1 MNALL
6 GLSLLCAAVEWY
18 AIAAARRRWEYLAK
32 PGALFFLLLWVL
44 TELPRPMTT
53 AGSLFAAGLLF
64 SLLGDV
70 LLLLPRR
77 GFLPGLL
84 AFLVAHLAY
93 SAAFNLHRQPP
104 LLPGALLAA
113 AALGLAA
120 LLIGRLAA
128 ALHGRPAARLL
139 PALAVYGFVLAV
151 MLWST
156 VGRLWTAAWPASA
169 AAAVAA
175 GGILFFVSDS
185 LLAWNRFVRPR
196 RLGRLPVM
204 ITYHLAQVLLSIG
217 VLAAWT
223 RPG

>member
-6 GLSLLCAAVEWY
+6 GLSLLCAAAEWY

-93 SAAFNLHRQPP
+93 SAAFSLGALPA
-104 LLPGALLAA
+104 LAPGALLAVVS
-113 AALGLAA
+113 LGLSAA
-120 LLIGRLAA
+120 LIGRLAA
-128 ALHGRPAARLL
+128 RLRGTRHGRLL
-139 PALAVYGFVLAV
+139 PALAAYGLVLAL
-151 MLWST
+151 MLWSS
-156 VGRLWTAAWPASA
+156 VGRLFAPVWPASA

-175 GGILFFVSDS
+175 GGILFFASDS

-217 VLAAWT
+217 VLLALA
-223 RPG
+223 RSV